1 MATRV
6 DENSQPALRLI
17 GRNLNPLVANV
28 FPPAFAI
35 KFKKQRDNQVQDS
48 FTELFRLHG
57 TGIRTRGLPAGPG
70 ALPCSPAG
78 IPAASNLSKI
88 NHRSEQA
95 DKLLLRLYSLDVVPG
110 GIQPAKLFP
119 SRPATSVLT

>member
-1 MATRV
+1 
-6 DENSQPALRLI
+6 LRLI

-28 FPPAFAI
+28 FPSAFAI

-48 FTELFRLHG
+48 FLSYSVCTEPG
-57 TGIRTRGLPAGPG
+57 YEPGPPGWAGRST
-70 ALPCSPAG
+70 CSPAG
-78 IPAASNLSKI
+78 IPTASNLSKI

-95 DKLLLRLYSLDVVPG
+95 DKVLLRLYSLDVVPG